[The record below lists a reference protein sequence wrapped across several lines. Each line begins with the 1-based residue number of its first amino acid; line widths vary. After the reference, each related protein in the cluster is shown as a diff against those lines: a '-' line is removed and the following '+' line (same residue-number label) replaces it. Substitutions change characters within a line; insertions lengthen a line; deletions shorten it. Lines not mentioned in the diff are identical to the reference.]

1 LLRHATT
8 KQVSIRQKNRDMNLA
23 MAASSTPAKG
33 YMHPFDASQDDY
45 DRLPEPIKLSY
56 TRAEYLWLSDEEKA
70 SLEQKECEPE
80 W

>member
-1 LLRHATT
+1 MNSAT
-8 KQVSIRQKNRDMNLA
+8 VAI
-23 MAASSTPAKG
+23 STQAKG
-33 YMHPFDASQDDY
+33 YMRQFDASQDDY

-56 TRAEYLWLSDEEKA
+56 TRVEYLWLSDEEKA

>member
-1 LLRHATT
+1 MLRHVTT
-8 KQVSIRQKNRDMNLA
+8 KQASIRQKSLDMNLA
-23 MAASSTPAKG
+23 TVASSTPAKG

-56 TRAEYLWLSDEEKA
+56 TRAEYLWLSDDEKA
-70 SLEQKECEPE
+70 VLEQKECEPE